1 MLTRVRIRE
10 GFPEE
15 VACKLRSKS
24 EPLLSWQRWG
34 VREPLGE
41 GAAEVK
47 AWSEEEDSGSE
58 ELGEEEGRGWWEM
71 RLEKQAGS
79 PITEGLSK
87 KSHLQRFLM
96 S

>member
-1 MLTRVRIRE
+1 MAKV
-10 GFPEE
+10 
-15 VACKLRSKS
+15 
-24 EPLLSWQRWG
+24 G

-87 KSHLQRFLM
+87 KVTFRDF
-96 S
+96 

>member
-1 MLTRVRIRE
+1 MQVLTRVRIRE

-15 VACKLRSKS
+15 ATCKLRSKS
-24 EPLLSWQRWG
+24 EQLLRWQRWG
-34 VREPLGE
+34 VGEPLGE

-47 AWSEEEDSGSE
+47 AWSEEEDG
-58 ELGEEEGRGWWEM
+58 GGCRGWWEM
-71 RLEKQAGS
+71 RLEKEAGS

-96 S
+96 T